1 MDIPG
6 NSVID
11 VLSYLLPGF
20 IAAAVF
26 YSLTPSARPIPF
38 ERVVQALMFTMLVQV
53 GVVVVQAILGFA
65 SAYVSIGIWTENARL
80 VWSVVLAGMLGLG
93 LAWMQNSDGIHA
105 VLRRTGATCQT
116 SFPSEWYGAFSRN
129 KGYVVLHLK
138 GERRLYGW
146 PEEWP
151 SVPGQ
156 GQFVVANAEWL
167 DGLERVPL
175 PGVRRVMVNGT
186 DVEMVEFM
194 EVAPPNGDTQ
204 HGRAQAANAAAA
216 DVSDQLAEPRA
227 TAPVEAS
234 SAPTATT

>member
-1 MDIPG
+1 MEIPG
-6 NSVID
+6 KAVID
-11 VLSYLLPGF
+11 VLTYLLPGF

-53 GVVVVQAILGFA
+53 GVVVVQAVTGFA
-65 SAYVSIGIWTENARL
+65 SAYIHLGLWTENTRL
-80 VWSVVLAGMLGLG
+80 VWSVVLAGVLGLCLG
-93 LAWMQNSDGIHA
+93 WMQNSDGVHS
-105 VLRRTGATCQT
+105 VLRKTGATCQT

-156 GQFVVANAEWL
+156 GQFVMANAEWL
-167 DGLERVPL
+167 DGLERIPL
-175 PGVRRVMVNGT
+175 SGVRRVMVNGL

-194 EVAPPNGDTQ
+194 EVAPPEGDIQ
-204 HGRAQAANAAAA
+204 YGRTQAADASAAHL
-216 DVSDQLAEPRA
+216 SDQLAEPGA
-227 TAPVEAS
+227 TAPVEAGAAS
-234 SAPTATT
+234 TATT